1 MDAPLTP
8 GDWSYEAGT
17 ARFGEPT
24 ETILAMSCRGGTM
37 TITRAG
43 GTGSQM
49 SMMIHTEAMSRS
61 ISVPVVAT
69 DDGRGMGSI
78 SAALSPTDAL
88 LDAMAFS
95 KGRFAVEVPG
105 LPTLYI
111 PSYPEVTRVIEDC
124 R

>member
-8 GDWSYEAGT
+8 GDWSYEAGS
-17 ARFGEPT
+17 AHFGEPT
-24 ETILAMSCRGGTM
+24 ATILAISCSGGTLK
-37 TITRAG
+37 ITRAG
-43 GTGSQM
+43 GTGSQI
-49 SMMIHTEAMSRS
+49 SMVIHAEAMSRS

-69 DDGRGMGSI
+69 DDGRGTWSI
-78 SAALSPTDAL
+78 SAALSASDPL

-111 PSYPEVTRVIEDC
+111 PSYPEVTRVVEDC